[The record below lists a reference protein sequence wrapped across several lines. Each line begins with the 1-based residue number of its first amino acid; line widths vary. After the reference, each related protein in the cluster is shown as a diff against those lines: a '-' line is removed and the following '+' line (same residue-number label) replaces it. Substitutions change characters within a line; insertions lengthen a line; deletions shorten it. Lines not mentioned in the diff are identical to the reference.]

1 MSCLA
6 PPPNLPFVLQIEN
19 TPTAQ
24 GKEGLL
30 VNEHLKNISKHWNAQ
45 TDPLNE
51 REEEDLIPVEDL
63 IYNPVPP
70 EQSFHVKVHYILRGK
85 GTPPAFDYDLD

>member
-1 MSCLA
+1 MPCLA
-6 PPPNLPFVLQIEN
+6 LPPKPPFVLQIEN
-19 TPTAQ
+19 PPTAQ

-45 TDPLNE
+45 AESLNE
-51 REEEDLIPVEDL
+51 GEGLISVEDL
-63 IYNPVPP
+63 TYNPVPP
-70 EQSFHVKVHYILRGK
+70 ERSFHVKVRYILRGK